1 MKERRKAGI
10 LVMVIKRHHHASA
23 AFFCVL
29 HMLTKSERL
38 IIHIK
43 KIIIGRHYERGPLA
57 KADFLTN
64 VFFFPFSPLQKVTGA
79 KVRKISE

>member
-10 LVMVIKRHHHASA
+10 LVIVIKRHHHASA
-23 AFFCVL
+23 AFFLCFAHANEVGKADN
-29 HMLTKSERL
+29 TY
-38 IIHIK
+38 K
-43 KIIIGRHYERGPLA
+43 KKIIGRHYERGPLA